1 MTMDYRSVCL
11 EMCEIARKAG
21 RFIAEQRETFSFADV
36 EFKGEQ
42 NMVSY
47 VDKQAEKMV
56 TERLGGLIPEAG
68 FITEE
73 GTVASAADRPLT
85 WIVDPLDG
93 TTNFVHGLSPYCVSI
108 GLAEGRELVAGTVYE
123 VTRDEMFY
131 AWRGSYAYLNGQ
143 RIVVSEVDELSRA
156 LIAIGFSY
164 GELSRSDG
172 FVDSLV
178 RFQNTTNGIRR
189 LGSAAA
195 DLVYVACGRCDAF
208 YQRGL
213 SSWDVAAGALIA
225 QQAGARVTDYR
236 GGDDYLFGR
245 EIIACSPLLYDDF
258 QRQVR

>member
-1 MTMDYRSVCL
+1 MDYRSVCL
-11 EMCEIARKAG
+11 EMCDIARRAG
-21 RFIAEQRETFSFADV
+21 RFIAEQRETFSLSDV

-42 NMVSY
+42 NLVSY
-47 VDKQAEKMV
+47 VDKEAERMV
-56 TERLGGLIPEAG
+56 TGELAALLPEAG
-68 FITEE
+68 FVTEE
-73 GTVASAADRPLT
+73 GMVASDTEKPLV

-93 TTNFVHGLSPYCVSI
+93 TTNFIHGLSPYCVS
-108 GLAEGRELVAGTVYE
+108 LALCEEGEPVAGVVYE

-143 RIVVSEVDELSRA
+143 RIEVSKVGSLSRA
-156 LIAIGFSY
+156 LIAVGFAY

-195 DLVYVACGRCDAF
+195 DLAYVACGRCDAF
-208 YQRGL
+208 YHRGL
-213 SSWDVAAGALIA
+213 SPWDVAAGALIA
-225 QQAGARVTDYR
+225 LQAGARVTDYR
-236 GGDDYLFGR
+236 GGENYIFGR

>member
-1 MTMDYRSVCL
+1 MDYRSVCL
-11 EMCEIARKAG
+11 EMCEIARRAG
-21 RFIAEQRETFSFADV
+21 RFIAEQRETFSPSDV

-42 NMVSY
+42 NLVSY
-47 VDKQAEKMV
+47 VDKQAERMV
-56 TERLGGLIPEAG
+56 AGELAALVPEAG
-68 FITEE
+68 FVTEE
-73 GTVASAADRPLT
+73 GTVASDAGRPLT

-93 TTNFVHGLSPYCVSI
+93 TTNFIHGLSPYCVSI
-108 GLAEGRELVAGTVYE
+108 ALGEESELVAGVVYE

-143 RIVVSEVDELSRA
+143 RIAVSETDSLSKA

-164 GELSRSDG
+164 GELSRGDE

-178 RFQNTTNGIRR
+178 HFQNTTNGIRR

-195 DLVYVACGRCDAF
+195 DLAYVACGRCDAF

-213 SSWDVAAGALIA
+213 SPWDVAAGALIA

-236 GGDDYLFGR
+236 GGENYVFGR

>member
-1 MTMDYRSVCL
+1 MDYRSVCL
-11 EMCEIARKAG
+11 EMCEIARRAG
-21 RFIAEQRETFSFADV
+21 RFIAEQRETFSFSDV

-47 VDKQAEKMV
+47 VDKQAERMV
-56 TERLGGLIPEAG
+56 ADELAGLIPEAG
-68 FITEE
+68 FVTEE
-73 GTVASAADRPLT
+73 GTVASDTEKPLV

-93 TTNFVHGLSPYCVSI
+93 TTNFIHGFSPYCVSI
-108 GLAEGRELVAGTVYE
+108 ALSEEGELVAGVVYE

-143 RIVVSEVDELSRA
+143 RIRVSEVDSLSKA

-164 GELSRSDG
+164 GELSRTDE

-178 RFQNTTNGIRR
+178 HFQNTTNGIRR

-195 DLVYVACGRCDAF
+195 DLAYVACGRCDAF
-208 YQRGL
+208 YHRGL
-213 SSWDVAAGALIA
+213 SPWDVAAGALIA
-225 QQAGARVTDYR
+225 RQAGARVTDYR
-236 GGDDYLFGR
+236 GGENYVFGR
-245 EIIACSPLLYDDF
+245 EIIACCPSLYDDF